1 MEAYE
6 TQAAVTLLEW
16 LLDQL
21 VAIGGSDLLLSV
33 GTPPRGRVDGALRTM
48 RAEPLTD
55 VEVDACVEALV
66 GEEHRAQLAE
76 HNTAD
81 FAFDWTGRARFRGNV
96 FRQKGHWAVALRH
109 LPAVIPAPEQLGV
122 PPAVVALTEKSTGL
136 VIVTGPTGSG
146 KSTTIASLI
155 ERINQTRACHVITL
169 EDPIEY
175 VFTHKHAVVD
185 QREVGTDTPD
195 FHMALRSVL
204 REDPDVVLVGE
215 MRDLE
220 SISSALTIAETGH
233 LVFATL
239 HTNDTA
245 QAVDRIIDAFGGD
258 HQNQVRAQL
267 SAALL
272 AVVHQ
277 RLHPSP
283 TGGRVA
289 AFEVLIATDPV
300 RNLIREAKTNQIH
313 NVIRS
318 SRAEGMVTLEESE
331 RQVLGLP

>member
-1 MEAYE
+1 MEAYQ
-6 TQAAVTLLEW
+6 TQTAVTLIEW
-16 LLDQL
+16 LLDRL
-21 VAIGGSDLLLSV
+21 VAMGGSDLILSV
-33 GTPPRGRVDGALRTM
+33 GTPPRGRVDGSLQPM
-48 RAEPLTD
+48 RSEPLTD
-55 VEVDACVEALV
+55 SELDTCVDALL
-66 GEEHRAQLAE
+66 GEDHRAQLDA
-76 HNTAD
+76 HNSAD
-81 FAFDWTGRARFRGNV
+81 FAFDWTGRARFRGNA
-96 FRQKGHWAVALRH
+96 FRQRGHLAVALRH
-109 LPAVIPAPEQLGV
+109 LPAVVPSPEQLGV
-122 PPAVVALTEKSTGL
+122 PAAVVALTERSTGL
-136 VIVTGPTGSG
+136 VILTGPTGSG

-185 QREVGTDTPD
+185 QREIGTDTPD
-195 FHMALRSVL
+195 FHTALRSVL

-239 HTNDTA
+239 HTNDA
-245 QAVDRIIDAFGGD
+245 PQAVDRIIDAFGGD

-267 SAALL
+267 SSALL

-277 RLHPSP
+277 RLHARRG
-283 TGGRVA
+283 GGRVA
-289 AFEVLIATDPV
+289 AFEVLLATNPV
-300 RNLIREAKTNQIH
+300 RNLIREGKTNQIG

-318 SRAEGMVTLEESE
+318 SKAEGMVTLEESE
-331 RQVLGLP
+331 RAVLGP

>member
-1 MEAYE
+1 MEAYDA
-6 TQAAVTLLEW
+6 QPAVTLIEW

-21 VAIGGSDLLLSV
+21 VAVGGSDLLISV
-33 GTPPRGRVDGALRTM
+33 GTPPRGRVDGTLRPM
-48 RAEPLTD
+48 RQEPITD
-55 VEVDACVEALV
+55 LEVDACVDALLD
-66 GEEHRAQLAE
+66 EEHRAQLSS
-76 HNTAD
+76 HNSAD
-81 FAFDWTGRARFRGNV
+81 FSFDWAHKARFRGNV

-109 LPAVIPAPEQLGV
+109 LPVAIPTPEQLGV
-122 PPAVVALTEKSTGL
+122 PPAVLSLTQKSTGL
-136 VIVTGPTGSG
+136 VILTGPTGSG

-175 VFTHKHAVVD
+175 VFEHRHAVID
-185 QREVGTDTPD
+185 QREVGVDTPD
-195 FHMALRSVL
+195 FHTALRSIL

-239 HTNDTA
+239 HTNDAA

-272 AVVHQ
+272 AVIHQ
-277 RLHPSP
+277 RLHPRP
-283 TGGRVA
+283 DGGRVA
-289 AFEVLIATDPV
+289 AFEVLLATDPV
-300 RNLIREAKTNQIH
+300 RNLIREGKTNQLT
-313 NVIRS
+313 NVIRAS
-318 SRAEGMVTLEESE
+318 KAEGMVALEESE
-331 RQVLGLP
+331 RAVLGR